1 MTRTRSQA
9 RLSDSK
15 PRDSGASSFGPTEN
29 PFFIHR
35 NKFRYYEFSANAQ
48 TLRAAFVGRCCE
60 IVCAQ
65 RLAAGVNRRT
75 WVDNY
80 VVRLGEVLD
89 ALELFVTS
97 GATSQRFPDDFTP
110 IEWQS
115 FARHLEDWI
124 GAQPWAERTRTKAI
138 RTTNKLLTILHRE
151 GAIRTRIELPLHNE
165 RKFAKVAQS
174 RFTQRGWNRKPAA
187 ERFDSPYA
195 FHLDKHGRE
204 YDYTLFRDVGR
215 LFVLHTTARFK
226 EYFPTCSANVAKDS
240 HECWTSLLRYLQ
252 ASQSQPHLEAFH
264 RQLASD
270 GFKAI
275 PTDVWEGVLYGWR
288 EELHGKVLSGG
299 RKAVTN
305 GRYVAHLNRIW
316 ADLSGVGLVP
326 HVRIKGFKN
335 AKSRYFLTPRATLAQ
350 LAVVDSA
357 TDVAVRSASERLAT
371 FFDESDRDEAR
382 EYLRSLALE
391 LSPEVVRGL
400 PVEAVIEEIHR
411 LNATRLATVRKC
423 AEADFLRWH
432 GHWCQGQAAFEAS
445 TLDGKALISL
455 LDSPALSVSEVR
467 RNSTRLI
474 RTGHEMQRLGHAL
487 RYIDARYEGSI
498 SGIHGRMHHLARS
511 FGGRANLMAYLHP
524 HEQATLALWVLM
536 LVDTGA
542 NCEVARTAPWDC
554 LHSLKRAGAKKLVMG
569 PKNRSGGHFIVDELD
584 EARPDGSL
592 PLLTAIQRYRE
603 MASRFHARAES
614 EATGLLLLH
623 DVKGHPQG
631 LTEWTA
637 RSWFVEFLSRHEEL
651 AGLDARPSMI
661 RPSVLMDIQARNGG
675 QVAPAQAVGDH
686 AQAAT
691 TLQHYT
697 GRSPLKLQYTL
708 NIREFQERLQSV
720 IIVTIDGAAAKL
732 GISQAQFETLFSE
745 AARTGLGVA
754 CLDPLAGVQPGTQPG
769 RQCTRWDEC
778 WNCRMRWVVATVD
791 NIADLI
797 LFDEHLQAAAKLRP
811 DTPAAHWEERWLPW
825 LAFTKVVLQKMREG
839 ETAGLY
845 ARALTL
851 AAERRTTYAR
861 IPLG

>member
-1 MTRTRSQA
+1 MTRTRNQA
-9 RLSDSK
+9 RL
-15 PRDSGASSFGPTEN
+15 RDPKHHESGASFFGPTEN
-29 PFFIHR
+29 PFFVHR

-48 TLRAAFVGRCCE
+48 TLGAAFVGRCCE

-80 VVRLGEVLD
+80 VVRLGEVFG
-89 ALELFVTS
+89 AIESFVTS
-97 GATSQRFPDDFTP
+97 GAASQRCPDDFTP
-110 IEWQS
+110 VEWQS
-115 FARHLEDWI
+115 FARHLEAWI
-124 GAQPWAERTRTKAI
+124 GAQPWADRTRTKGI
-138 RTTNKLLTILHRE
+138 CTTNKLLTILHRE
-151 GAIRTRIELPLHNE
+151 GAIRTRIELPLHYE
-165 RKFAKVAQS
+165 RKFAKVGQS

-187 ERFDSPYA
+187 ERVDSPYA
-195 FHLDKHGRE
+195 FHLEMHGRQ
-204 YDYTLFRDVGR
+204 YDYSFFRDVGR
-215 LFVLHTTARFK
+215 LFVLLTTARFK
-226 EYFPTCSANVAKDS
+226 EYFPTCSANVAKNN

-264 RQLASD
+264 RELASD

-275 PTDVWEGVLYGWR
+275 PADVWEGVLYGWR
-288 EELHGKVLSGG
+288 EELHKKLLSGD

-305 GRYVAHLNRIW
+305 GQYVARLNRVW

-326 HVRIKGFKN
+326 RMRIKGFKN
-335 AKSRYFLTPRATLAQ
+335 AKSWYFLTPRATLAQ
-350 LAVVDSA
+350 LAVVDAS
-357 TDVAVRSASERLAT
+357 TDAAVRSASERFAT
-371 FFDESDRDEAR
+371 FVDESDRDETR
-382 EYLRSLALE
+382 EYIRSLALE

-411 LNATRLATVRKC
+411 LNATRLATIRKC
-423 AEADFLRWH
+423 AETDFMRWH
-432 GHWCQGQAAFEAS
+432 AHWCQGQTAFEAS
-445 TLDGKALISL
+445 TLDGNELIGL

-467 RNSTRLI
+467 RSSTKLI
-474 RTGHEMQRLGHAL
+474 RTGPEMQRLGHAL

-554 LHSLKRAGAKKLVMG
+554 LHPLKRAGAKKLVMG

-584 EARPDGSL
+584 QVHPDGSL
-592 PLLTAIQRYRE
+592 SLLTAIQQYRE
-603 MASRFHARAES
+603 MASRFHARSES
-614 EATGLLLLH
+614 ETTGLLLLH

-637 RSWFVEFLSRHEEL
+637 RSWFVQFLSRHEEL
-651 AGLDARPSMI
+651 NGLDARPSMI

-686 AQAAT
+686 GHAST
-691 TLQHYT
+691 TLRHYT
-697 GRSPLKLQYTL
+697 GRSPVKLQYTL
-708 NIREFQERLQSV
+708 NIRAFQERLQSV

-732 GISQAQFETLFSE
+732 GISQAQFENLFSE

-754 CLDPLAGVQPGTQPG
+754 CLDPLAGVQPGTEPG
-769 RQCTRWDEC
+769 RQCTRLDEC

-791 NIADLI
+791 NITDLI
-797 LFDEHLQAAAKLRP
+797 LFDEHLQAAAKARP
-811 DTPAAHWEERWLPW
+811 DQPAADWEERWLPW
-825 LAFTKVVLQKMREG
+825 LAFTTVVLQKMREG

-845 ARALTL
+845 VQAVAL
-851 AAERRTTYAR
+851 AEERRTTYAR